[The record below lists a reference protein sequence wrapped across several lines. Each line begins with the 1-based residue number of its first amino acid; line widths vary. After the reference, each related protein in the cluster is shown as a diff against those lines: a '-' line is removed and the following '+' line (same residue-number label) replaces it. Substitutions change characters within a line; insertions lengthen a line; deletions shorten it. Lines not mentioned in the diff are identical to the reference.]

1 MSVELSMLKHFCNSP
16 CSNCLILPICNNK
29 EIYTRLKECN
39 IVQRYLSYKTITVT
53 DTGDIMAPS
62 YVIISERIFT
72 VVHYLMKM
80 KDTKQESTICII
92 YRDNSKYYIP
102 LEQVLT
108 NHKIITNTKREVM
121 RIEL

>member
-1 MSVELSMLKHFCNSP
+1 MV
-16 CSNCLILPICNNK
+16 
-29 EIYTRLKECN
+29 
-39 IVQRYLSYKTITVT
+39 
-53 DTGDIMAPS
+53 PS

-108 NHKIITNTKREVM
+108 NRKIITNTKREVM